1 MSRFPILGWL
11 KAAARPD
18 PRPPRKCPPARRR
31 RPARHVLRLEV
42 LEDRLTPS
50 TLTVT
55 SAADD
60 NSSGTLRAVVAAAT
74 AGDTIV
80 FDHSLNNQTIVLKLG
95 QINLNKSLDIEGPG
109 ATQLTVSGTT
119 ANPDRVFDIRKN
131 SKVTTGRSA

>member
-18 PRPPRKCPPARRR
+18 PRPLRKCPPARRR
-31 RPARHVLRLEV
+31 RPARHVLHLDV

-60 NSSGTLRAVVAAAT
+60 GSSGTLRAVVGAANS
-74 AGDTIV
+74 GDTIV
-80 FDHSLNNQTIVLKLG
+80 FDHSLKGQTITLKSGELNVT
-95 QINLNKSLDIEGPG
+95 QNLTIQGL
-109 ATQLTVSGTT
+109 
-119 ANPDRVFDIRKN
+119 
-131 SKVTTGRSA
+131 